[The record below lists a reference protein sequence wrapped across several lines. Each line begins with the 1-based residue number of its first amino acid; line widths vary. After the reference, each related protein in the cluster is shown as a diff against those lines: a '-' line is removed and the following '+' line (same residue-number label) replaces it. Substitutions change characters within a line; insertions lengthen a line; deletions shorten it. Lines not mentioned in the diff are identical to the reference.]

1 MRLKRKEKINY
12 PIPRDLVAEFQEM
25 KAETGKSIHLL
36 IEQALRFAF
45 ENKRLWK

>member
-1 MRLKRKEKINY
+1 MLIKRKEKVNY
-12 PIPRDLVAEFQEM
+12 PIPKDLVSEFHSL
-25 KAETGKSIHLL
+25 KNETGKSIHLL